1 MKLKSGLMAKLKNVF
16 MYGVAAVALLTAH
29 AAQARPGRTFDR
41 GPGPAPAPRMEM
53 RGGYHGGHHGGHHGG
68 YKMSKTERAFGIVE
82 AGIAVANT
90 LDNIGATAGM
100 VSAANIAASKGAI
113 VQPAVVAPVTA
124 PVVAP
129 VITPVVTPATVISPS
144 TVVVPTT
151 WGGAAKVDARTGR
164 VGRTYDNAWGNMGYG
179 R

>member
-1 MKLKSGLMAKLKNVF
+1 MMKLKSGLMAACAL
-16 MYGVAAVALLTAH
+16 GALLTAGT
-29 AAQARPGRTFDR
+29 AQARPGRTFDR

-53 RGGYHGGHHGGHHGG
+53 RGGHHGGHHGG
-68 YKMSKTERAFGIVE
+68 YKMSKTERAFGIVD

-90 LDNIGATAGM
+90 LNNIGATAGM

-113 VQPAVVAPVTA
+113 VQPVAIAPVAT
-124 PVVAP
+124 PVVTP

-144 TVVVPTT
+144 TVLVPTT

>member
-1 MKLKSGLMAKLKNVF
+1 MKLKSGLMAACAL
-16 MYGVAAVALLTAH
+16 GALLTAGT
-29 AAQARPGRTFDR
+29 AQARPGRTFDR

-68 YKMSKTERAFGIVE
+68 YKMSKTDRAFGIVE

-90 LDNIGATAGM
+90 LNNIGATAGM
-100 VSAANIAASKGAI
+100 VSAANIAASKGTI
-113 VQPAVVAPVTA
+113 VQPAVVAPGMA
-124 PVVAP
+124 PVVAPVITP

-144 TVVVPTT
+144 TVIVPTT

>member
-1 MKLKSGLMAKLKNVF
+1 MMKLKSGLMAACAF
-16 MYGVAAVALLTAH
+16 GALLTAGTV
-29 AAQARPGRTFDR
+29 QARPGRTFDR

-53 RGGYHGGHHGGHHGG
+53 RCGHHGG
-68 YKMSKTERAFGIVE
+68 YKMSKTERAFGIVG

-90 LDNIGATAGM
+90 LNNIGATAGM